1 MTSRHGHGLLALG
14 AAAALGYLALLPS
27 APLAVRVLLKPVPVL
42 CLAAWCW
49 PGRARASTR
58 LVGAGLLASA
68 VGDVLLEVPRMFLPG
83 MAAFLAAH
91 LGYTAAFVIEARRW
105 RVLRAVPFLLWGA
118 AGFALLAPVLGRL
131 VWPVLAYVLAI
142 CVMMWR
148 AAARVGATGAPR
160 REEWFALC
168 GAVAFGASDTLL
180 AFSRFMTPWPDAPYL
195 VMLLYW
201 AGQAGIARSARP
213 AAGIPAGF
221 LYHHA
226 GPPAA

>member
-1 MTSRHGHGLLALG
+1 MTSRARHALLALG
-14 AAAALGYLALLPS
+14 AAAALGYLALLAS
-27 APLAVRVLLKPVPVL
+27 APLAVRASLKPVPVL

-58 LVGAGLLASA
+58 LVCGGLLASA
-68 VGDVLLEVPRMFLPG
+68 VGDVLLEMPRMFLPG
-83 MAAFLAAH
+83 MAAFLATH
-91 LGYTAAFVIEARRW
+91 LCYTAAFVIEARRW
-105 RVLRAVPFLLWGA
+105 RPLRAVPFLLWGA
-118 AGFALLAPVLGRL
+118 AGFALLAPVLGAL
-131 VWPVLAYVLAI
+131 VWPVLGYVLAI

-148 AAARVGATGAPR
+148 AAARVGATGARR
-160 REEWFALC
+160 REEWFALG

-180 AFSRFMTPWPDAPYL
+180 ALSRFLTPWPDAPYI

>member
-1 MTSRHGHGLLALG
+1 
-14 AAAALGYLALLPS
+14 
-27 APLAVRVLLKPVPVL
+27 
-42 CLAAWCW
+42 
-49 PGRARASTR
+49 
-58 LVGAGLLASA
+58 
-68 VGDVLLEVPRMFLPG
+68 
-83 MAAFLAAH
+83 
-91 LGYTAAFVIEARRW
+91 
-105 RVLRAVPFLLWGA
+105 VPFLLWGA
-118 AGFALLAPVLGRL
+118 AGFALLAPVLGAL
-131 VWPVLAYVLAI
+131 VWPVLVYVLAI

-148 AAARVGATGAPR
+148 AAARVGATGARR

-180 AFSRFMTPWPDAPYL
+180 ALSRFLTPWPDAPYI